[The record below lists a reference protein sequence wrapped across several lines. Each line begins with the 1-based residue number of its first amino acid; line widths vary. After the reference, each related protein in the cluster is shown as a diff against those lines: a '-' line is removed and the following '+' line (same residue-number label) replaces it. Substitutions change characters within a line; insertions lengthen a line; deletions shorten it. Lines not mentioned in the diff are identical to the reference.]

1 MDLLLSRLAQM
12 ILGISM
18 RCLQKKWSHTQFASL
33 LITALLMPVFWRQ
46 TMPLLGFLMHHLL
59 KICFPRKF
67 EASRVLEVLG

>member
-1 MDLLLSRLAQM
+1 MDLLFSSLAQM

-46 TMPLLGFLMHHLL
+46 TMPLLGFLMHRLL